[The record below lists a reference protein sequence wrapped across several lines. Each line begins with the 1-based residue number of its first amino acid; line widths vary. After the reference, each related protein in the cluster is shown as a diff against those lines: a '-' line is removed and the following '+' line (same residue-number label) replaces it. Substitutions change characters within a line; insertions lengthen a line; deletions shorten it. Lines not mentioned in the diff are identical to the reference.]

1 MQIFSML
8 RGVALLAL
16 LQAAEAAV
24 VSLQRHSL
32 EDLVVSTS
40 SGELQGTVKDTA
52 PHVRQFLGIPYA
64 QSPVGDLR
72 FQPPAAY
79 AADGDARDASAY
91 GPSCL
96 QPGSSSLTALYD
108 KYMPEFL
115 PGSTEQSEDCL
126 FLNVYAPA
134 GAAQEKRPVFVFIP
148 GGAFATGGANV
159 PYAIPDQWVE
169 RTQEMVI
176 VTIKLAIPASRATG
190 MDIY

>member
-8 RGVALLAL
+8 RSLALLAL
-16 LQAAEAAV
+16 LRTSEAGV

-32 EDLVVSTS
+32 QDLVVSTS
-40 SGELQGTVKDTA
+40 SGELQGTVEDSA
-52 PHVRQFLGIPYA
+52 PNVRQFLGIPYA

-72 FQPPAAY
+72 FQPPAPY

-115 PGSTEQSEDCL
+115 PGSSAQSEDCL

-134 GAAQEKRPVFVFIP
+134 GAAEEKLPVFVFIP

-176 VTIKLAIPASRATG
+176 VTIK
-190 MDIY
+190 